1 MDERLFE
8 FGILE
13 PITVLEEVIVYN
25 VNPNWGKRYLG
36 YVVTHI
42 ICKDVNEALKKNY
55 IERLNYSYSTPLVDL
70 TPKGTECCIKYLE
83 KKGYEPYIMDNILKQ
98 ETDKLNEIE
107 RKECGR
113 AEDDLSA
120 EEWVDI
126 AKTELEFEEENKEEL
141 EFRRAGMEE
150 EVKENEEIQKA
161 QDKKRFDDLL

>member
-1 MDERLFE
+1 
-8 FGILE
+8 
-13 PITVLEEVIVYN
+13 
-25 VNPNWGKRYLG
+25 
-36 YVVTHI
+36 
-42 ICKDVNEALKKNY
+42 
-55 IERLNYSYSTPLVDL
+55 
-70 TPKGTECCIKYLE
+70 
-83 KKGYEPYIMDNILKQ
+83 MDNILKQ